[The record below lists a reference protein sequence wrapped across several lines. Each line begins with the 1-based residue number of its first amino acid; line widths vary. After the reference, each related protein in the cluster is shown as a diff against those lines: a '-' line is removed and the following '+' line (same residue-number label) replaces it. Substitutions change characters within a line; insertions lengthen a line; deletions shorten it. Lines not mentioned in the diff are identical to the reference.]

1 MKYQDETGAWYQVT
15 DLGDKEGNY
24 LEGSGTAMLTYAIAK
39 GVNMNVLPKD
49 YITYAKK
56 GFAGMED
63 QMISVDPANNV
74 ISLEQIC
81 AVAGLGGNPYRDGSF
96 EYYLSEPIRANDA
109 KGVGPFILAAL
120 ELNK

>member
-1 MKYQDETGAWYQVT
+1 
-15 DLGDKEGNY
+15 
-24 LEGSGTAMLTYAIAK
+24 MLTYAIAK
-39 GVNMNVLPKD
+39 AVNMNVLPES
-49 YITYAKK
+49 YMAYAKK

-74 ISLEQIC
+74 ISLNNIC

-96 EYYLSEPIRANDA
+96 DYYLSEPVRANDA

-120 ELNK
+120 ELEK